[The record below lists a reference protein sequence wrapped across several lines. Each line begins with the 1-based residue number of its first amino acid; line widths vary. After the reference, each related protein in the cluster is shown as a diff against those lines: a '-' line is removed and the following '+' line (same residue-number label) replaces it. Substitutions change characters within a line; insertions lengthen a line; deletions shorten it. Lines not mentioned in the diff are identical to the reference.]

1 MYQLASVFNQTLQA
15 TNTSV
20 SIHFFATEDELNKW
34 TANNEVLI
42 AFEFEDPESLIHPSK
57 EVRYFVRPGVD
68 TFSITNWD
76 PFVDTYQQEPSM
88 TPLSFITIFTPLQQF
103 MDSIIHVM
111 KAGSPPS
118 ISYTYV
124 QFPNLDYSLDTRLTV
139 IILVFIDM

>member
-15 TNTSV
+15 SNTSV

-42 AFEFEDPESLIHPSK
+42 AFEFEDPESLIDPSK

-76 PFVDTYQQEPSM
+76 PFVDTYKQEPSM
-88 TPLSFITIFTPLQQF
+88 TPLSFITMFTPLQQF